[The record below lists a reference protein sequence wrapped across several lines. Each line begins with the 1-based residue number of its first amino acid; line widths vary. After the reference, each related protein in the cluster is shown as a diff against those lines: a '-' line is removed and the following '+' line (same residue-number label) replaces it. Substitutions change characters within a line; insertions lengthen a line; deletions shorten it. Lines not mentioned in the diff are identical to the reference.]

1 MLYYSYYILV
11 PYQLRT
17 ATPYPVGGMGAAE
30 AVQDCCIA
38 AGRYLFRDMPPD
50 EYRSALD
57 AACRPLMLTDAQ
69 RGPNIIG
76 YNRDESDGVGT
87 RKWTRDDD
95 NRYVTVNDV
104 VPDT

>member
-1 MLYYSYYILV
+1 
-11 PYQLRT
+11 
-17 ATPYPVGGMGAAE
+17 
-30 AVQDCCIA
+30 
-38 AGRYLFRDMPPD
+38 
-50 EYRSALD
+50 
-57 AACRPLMLTDAQ
+57 MLTDAQ